1 MKKIIFL
8 CLMLTICCTVSAQ
21 MKQRKRPIPDWYIDV
36 PKSTYADMHFERA
49 RAFGITKEDALKKA
63 YTQAFDKE
71 CSRLGKELDMNDIT
85 KAVEAGTSVQAISM
99 KYALPI
105 KFFDPPYFKEE
116 VTGGWECTVLY
127 QVARDCNVNISH
139 FDNYNPN
146 QFSKWK
152 AIQDSIKKV
161 QDDKVKESNARAI
174 AASTF
179 IPGVGQMLKGQYG
192 AGCGFLLGELALFG
206 GGTACYF
213 IADKQNNTIQQIGVS
228 YEDFKNARETKRFCD
243 VAMWC
248 CFGAGAALHIANMCH
263 AYLCEDKKI
272 AKVVQAFEPAIIP
285 INRYSKPSYAVG
297 LSFHYNF

>member
-1 MKKIIFL
+1 
-8 CLMLTICCTVSAQ
+8 
-21 MKQRKRPIPDWYIDV
+21 MKQRKRLIPNWYFDL
-36 PKSTYADMHFERA
+36 PKSTFTDMHFDRS
-49 RAFGITKEDALKKA
+49 RAFGITREEALQKA

-71 CSRLGKELDMNDIT
+71 SSRLGKKLDMKDVT
-85 KAVEAGTSVQAISM
+85 KAVKEGTSVQAVSLQ
-99 KYALPI
+99 YALPI
-105 KFFDPPYFKEE
+105 KFFDPPYFKGE
-116 VTGGWECTVLY
+116 VTSGWECTVLY
-127 QVARDCNVNISH
+127 QVARDCNVDIAH
-139 FDNYNPN
+139 FDNYNTN
-146 QFSKWK
+146 QFDIWK
-152 AIQDSIKKV
+152 AIQDSI
-161 QDDKVKESNARAI
+161 DKVKKDELKESNVRAI

-228 YEDFKNARETKRFCD
+228 YEDFKNARDTKKICN

-263 AYLCEDKKI
+263 AYLCEDKKL
-272 AKVVQAFEPAIIP
+272 AKVIQAFEPVIIP
-285 INRYSKPSYAVG
+285 TNEYSKPSYAVG